1 MITSVALY
9 VFKALYN
16 RLLILG
22 CVRWQLGE
30 PACSPRL
37 LGSASPEE
45 QVPKAVPS
53 PGSPQPL
60 LHLVQ
65 LRPNHRSICH
75 PLHFPAFLVAESII
89 LMPCCAMACK

>member
-45 QVPKAVPS
+45 QVPRLTPAQGPHSPS
-53 PGSPQPL
+53 CIWYSSGQAIVQSAIPSVSPL
-60 LHLVQ
+60 
-65 LRPNHRSICH
+65 
-75 PLHFPAFLVAESII
+75 FW
-89 LMPCCAMACK
+89 